1 MRGGECS
8 HNLAIQDG
16 FDADMLQTSCRVV
29 SLQVQTNGECE
40 PKAAMQDA
48 LQDLQN
54 EFGEIAASFAVS
66 HGAEVLQST
75 AIKHVGGVNGASV
88 YSSRTVSIKLA
99 LPAGGD

>member
-1 MRGGECS
+1 MGGIQV
-8 HNLAIQDG
+8 AIQDEFG
-16 FDADMLQTSCRVV
+16 VELLQTICCVV

-66 HGAEVLQST
+66 PGAEVSSVQCYQACGRS
-75 AIKHVGGVNGASV
+75 NV
-88 YSSRTVSIKLA
+88 YSSQTVSIKLA